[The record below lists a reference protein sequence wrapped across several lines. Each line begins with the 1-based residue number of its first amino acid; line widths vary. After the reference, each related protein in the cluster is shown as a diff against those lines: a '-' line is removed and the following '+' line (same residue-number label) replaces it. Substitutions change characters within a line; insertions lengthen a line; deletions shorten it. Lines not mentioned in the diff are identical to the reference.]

1 MHLTTSPSLGWLHKA
16 LLLKKLNN
24 RAMYRFRCDILAG
37 STLYIFGRTASTNG
51 RLYLLPRSVMEHP
64 PEATPRRLDAT
75 TRAPLNSIQL
85 LHKLIHCISDY
96 GFKLNCSLQLKSV
109 NLKHRIPRNIIYLA
123 MLVIGPHTS
132 ESHCAGL

>member
-1 MHLTTSPSLGWLHKA
+1 
-16 LLLKKLNN
+16 
-24 RAMYRFRCDILAG
+24 MYRFRCDILAG
-37 STLYIFGRTASTNG
+37 STLYIFGRTSSTNG
-51 RLYLLPRSVMEHP
+51 RLFLLPRSVMEHP

-109 NLKHRIPRNIIYLA
+109 NLKHRIPSKTSFIWLCLSSGHMQGNLTALA
-123 MLVIGPHTS
+123 HNKLLLLFFHAVFYF
-132 ESHCAGL
+132 